1 MYLEIVSPEATL
13 FAGEVTS
20 VTVPGINGEFQML
33 SNHAPIVSLLQAGEV
48 KIQGNAIK
56 IAEAYKANFSKTTA
70 TASSLRISS
79 GTVEMKDNKI
89 IVLAD

>member
-13 FAGEVTS
+13 FAGEVVS

-33 SNHAPIVSLLQAGEV
+33 SNHAPIVSLLQEGDV
-48 KIQGNAIK
+48 KIDGDISLD
-56 IAEAYKANFSKTTA
+56 EAYENKFSKDTKGKTVL
-70 TASSLRISS
+70 TISS
-79 GTVEMKDNKI
+79 GTIEMKENKV

>member
-13 FAGEVTS
+13 FSGEVTS

-33 SNHAPIVSLLQAGEV
+33 TDHAPIVSLLQEGVVTVEGD
-48 KIQGNAIK
+48 IAIE
-56 IAEAYKANFSKTTA
+56 EAFQNRFGRDANGKTTL
-70 TASSLRISS
+70 SISS
-79 GTVEMKDNKI
+79 GTVELKDNRA

>member
-13 FAGEVTS
+13 FAGEVNS

-33 SNHAPIVSLLQAGEV
+33 KDHAPIVSLLQKGKVIVTGDLTIEEEHESKFTKDAKGKTV
-48 KIQGNAIK
+48 LAI
-56 IAEAYKANFSKTTA
+56 A
-70 TASSLRISS
+70 S

>member
-20 VTVPGINGEFQML
+20 VTVPGVNGEFQML
-33 SNHAPIVSLLQAGEV
+33 TDHAPIVSLLQEGEV
-48 KIQGNAIK
+48 KVQGSIEIEEEFQNKFTKGSNGETVLSI
-56 IAEAYKANFSKTTA
+56 
-70 TASSLRISS
+70 LS
-79 GTVEMKDNKI
+79 GTVEMKDNKV

>member
-13 FAGEVTS
+13 FAGEVSS

-33 SNHAPIVSLLQAGEV
+33 KDHAPVVSLLQEGEV
-48 KIQGNAIK
+48 KITGQIEIEEEFEDKFRKEGNGKTILAIK
-56 IAEAYKANFSKTTA
+56 
-70 TASSLRISS
+70 S
-79 GTVEMKDNKI
+79 GTIELKNNKV

>member
-20 VTVPGINGEFQML
+20 VTVPGVNGEFQML
-33 SNHAPIVSLLQAGEV
+33 TDHAPIVSLLQEGMV
-48 KIQGNAIK
+48 KIAGYIEIEEEFQDRFGKDSEGKTVLKIK
-56 IAEAYKANFSKTTA
+56 
-70 TASSLRISS
+70 S
-79 GTVEMKDNKI
+79 GTVELNNNRV

>member
-13 FAGEVTS
+13 FTGEVTS

-33 SNHAPIVSLLQAGEV
+33 SNHAPIVSLLQEGNV
-48 KIQGNAIK
+48 KIEGNVTID
-56 IAEAYKANFSKTTA
+56 EANESKFSKDA
-70 TASSLRISS
+70 TGKTVLAITS
-79 GTVEMKDNKI
+79 GTIEMKDNKV

>member
-13 FAGEVTS
+13 FSGEVSS

-33 SNHAPIVSLLQAGEV
+33 QNHAPIVSLLQKGDVKVQGDITINEDFQNKFTKGVNGETV
-48 KIQGNAIK
+48 LAI
-56 IAEAYKANFSKTTA
+56 T
-70 TASSLRISS
+70 S
-79 GTVEMKDNKI
+79 GTIEMKDNKI

>member
-20 VTVPGINGEFQML
+20 VTVPGVNGEFQML
-33 SNHAPIVSLLQAGEV
+33 ENHAPIVSLLQEGKV
-48 KIQGNAIK
+48 KVKGNLAIE
-56 IAEAYKANFSKTTA
+56 EAFQSKFSKGNDGEIILPIT
-70 TASSLRISS
+70 S
-79 GTVEMKDNKI
+79 GTVEMKDNKV

>member
-13 FAGEVTS
+13 FSGEVTS

-33 SNHAPIVSLLQAGEV
+33 ENHAPIVSLLQEGEV
-48 KIQGNAIK
+48 KVQGDITIEEDFQNK
-56 IAEAYKANFSKTTA
+56 FTQGANGETVLA
-70 TASSLRISS
+70 ISS
-79 GTVEMKDNKI
+79 GTIELKDNKV

>member
-13 FAGEVTS
+13 FSGEVTS

-33 SNHAPIVSLLQAGEV
+33 ENHAPIVSLLQEGKV
-48 KIQGNAIK
+48 KVKGDIAIDEEFEGK
-56 IAEAYKANFSKTTA
+56 FSKGANGETILA
-70 TASSLRISS
+70 ISS
-79 GTVEMKDNKI
+79 GTVEMKDNKV

>member
-13 FAGEVTS
+13 FSGEVTS

-33 SNHAPIVSLLQAGEV
+33 NNHAPIVSLLQAGDV
-48 KIQGNAIK
+48 KVDGDISIDEEHENK
-56 IAEAYKANFSKTTA
+56 FSKDDKGKTVLA
-70 TASSLRISS
+70 ISS
-79 GTVEMKDNKI
+79 GTVEMKDNKV

>member
-33 SNHAPIVSLLQAGEV
+33 KDHAPIVSLLQEGAV
-48 KIQGNAIK
+48 KVEGNVRIE
-56 IAEAYKANFSKTTA
+56 EAYASKFSKD
-70 TASSLRISS
+70 ASGKTVLSIAS
-79 GTVEMKDNKI
+79 GTVEMKDNKV
-89 IVLAD
+89 IVLSD

>member
-13 FAGEVTS
+13 FAGEVTA

-33 SNHAPIVSLLQAGEV
+33 SDHAPIVSLLQEGEV
-48 KIQGNAIK
+48 KIQGNVTIE
-56 IAEAYKANFSKTTA
+56 EAWENKFSKNTNGDTVLA
-70 TASSLRISS
+70 IQS
-79 GTVEMKDNKI
+79 GTIEMKDNKI

>member
-33 SNHAPIVSLLQAGEV
+33 SNHAPIVSLLQEGEV
-48 KIQGNAIK
+48 KVQGTGLK
-56 IAEAYKANFSKTTA
+56 IEESYQAKFSKSSA
-70 TASSLRISS
+70 TALGLPISS

>member
-13 FAGEVTS
+13 YAGDVTS

-33 SNHAPIVSLLQAGEV
+33 SDHAPIVSLLQEGNV
-48 KIQGNAIK
+48 KIDGNVSID
-56 IAEAYKANFSKTTA
+56 EAYESKFSKDADGKTILSIT
-70 TASSLRISS
+70 S
-79 GTVEMKDNKI
+79 GTIEMKDNKI